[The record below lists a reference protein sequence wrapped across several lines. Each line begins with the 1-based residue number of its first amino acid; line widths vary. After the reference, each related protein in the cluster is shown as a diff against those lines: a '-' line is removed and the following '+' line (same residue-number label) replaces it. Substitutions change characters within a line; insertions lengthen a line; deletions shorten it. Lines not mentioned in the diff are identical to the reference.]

1 MASAGFTPRH
11 ETVHLPVTW
20 APVTGPQRSKKNL
33 SPERGVNATVCRI
46 VALPTQSQVIVAGAT
61 APHGPS
67 APGARLIE
75 MSPRRSSGLLAMD
88 AKSDHATAPPPF
100 ALPPEPVLEITRR
113 FRLGARLVN
122 AAGKTAAQIS
132 SAEVNLVSTGG
143 EARNEARLVLP
154 SPARQAR

>member
-1 MASAGFTPRH
+1 VFGSPWASA
-11 ETVHLPVTW
+11 
-20 APVTGPQRSKKNL
+20 TGRRVAAESALAGDPQSSQQL
-33 SPERGVNATVCRI
+33 AGSGANATVCRI

-75 MSPRRSSGLLAMD
+75 MLPRRSSGLLAMD
-88 AKSDHATAPPPF
+88 AKSDHAATPPPF
-100 ALPPEPVLEITRR
+100 ALPPKPVLEITRR